1 MIKLKKMKKKSF
13 KKFLKR
19 SIKEYAKELVKSGYL
34 KKKGSV
40 AEIKKEYRG
49 RLPKGLNTPNNKFYN
64 IVNEEKNK
72 VGILWILQ
80 GEDYFFV
87 KELYIQKKFR
97 HQGYG
102 TETLYK
108 LEKKAK
114 KQSIKRINLGVFNH
128 NKIAKSLY
136 EKVGFENFFQTMF
149 LHVR

>member
-13 KKFLKR
+13 KKFVKR
-19 SIKEYAKELVKSGYL
+19 SIKKYAHELVKSGYL

-40 AEIKKEYRG
+40 EEIKREYKG
-49 RLPKGLNTPNNKFYN
+49 RLSKGLKTPNNKFYN
-64 IVNEEKNK
+64 IVNEENNK

-87 KELYIQKKFR
+87 KELYIRKKFR

-108 LEKKAK
+108 LEEKAK
-114 KQSIKRINLGVFNH
+114 KKNIQRINLGVFNH
-128 NKIAKSLY
+128 NKIAKTLY
-136 EKVGFENFFQTMF
+136 KKAGFENFFQSMF
-149 LHVR
+149 FKVK